1 MPKRSGKGAY
11 REHQERLWRH
21 DKRRPRRTRIEI
33 IQDLGRS
40 IEKDV
45 LTFPSYTTVEQK
57 EIPKERS
64 GLWQVIWKHGF
75 KIVKSLETDRLFVYD
90 LRGEF
95 ICELELLSAY
105 RLGVKLLNALG
116 AFHETINR
124 QIGDKKYTKYV
135 LRSERSIYNR
145 SDHQK

>member
-1 MPKRSGKGAY
+1 MPKRSEKGAY

-45 LTFPSYTTVEQK
+45 LTFPSHVTLEQK

-64 GLWQVIWKHGF
+64 GKWQVIWRHGF
-75 KIVKSLETDRLFVYD
+75 KIVKSLETGRLFVFD
-90 LRGEF
+90 LHEDY
-95 ICELELLSAY
+95 ICELELSSAFH
-105 RLGVKLLNALG
+105 LGVKLLDSVG
-116 AFHETINR
+116 AFREEVNKCVK
-124 QIGDKKYTKYV
+124 GKVYKKYV
-135 LRSERSIYNR
+135 LKSYSKL
-145 SDHQK
+145 HT